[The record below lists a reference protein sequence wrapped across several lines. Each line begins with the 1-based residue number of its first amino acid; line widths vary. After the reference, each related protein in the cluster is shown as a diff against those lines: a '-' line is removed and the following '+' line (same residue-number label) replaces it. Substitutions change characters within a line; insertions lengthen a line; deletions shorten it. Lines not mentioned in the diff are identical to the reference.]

1 MRAIWLSGVCG
12 PVRGKCSEILNST
25 CGFIRMMFIL
35 AGIDNIR
42 SFQTDG
48 LVWLLT
54 GDQIY
59 KTILSIPNRKTKDE
73 RLLDYKSTQ

>member
-1 MRAIWLSGVCG
+1 MGWD
-12 PVRGKCSEILNST
+12 
-25 CGFIRMMFIL
+25 
-35 AGIDNIR
+35 GIDNIR